1 MIVSELIKMLKL
13 MPKNATVSVRDV
25 GFTESDSPHIDIDIE
40 GASCFLKDERNRD
53 SACVVLVVNSDN

>member
-13 MPKNATVSVRDV
+13 MPKNATVGVRDV
-25 GFTESDSPHIDIDIE
+25 GTAAVDVDIE
-40 GASCFLKDERNRD
+40 GASWFLKDERNRD

>member
-25 GFTESDSPHIDIDIE
+25 GADAVDVDIE